1 MKFLLLVLIF
11 INIVPIFCEAEY
23 ECKKFV
29 EFLKTGGYEIR
40 EDCCNEPGIE
50 CKNDSIFSID
60 LTLKPGILD
69 FDYFPKFSNLNKLSI
84 KGDVYQG
91 ELPVEYFSTGIRVLD
106 ISHSKIRSSSWYIA
120 FNFSLEELY
129 LNDNEIESFPYIF
142 SELLKL
148 KILNLDNNKISGTLN
163 VNTPTGVN
171 NLTFIGLER
180 LSLQNNEMEG
190 ELIYPGTLTYLN
202 IKNNKFS
209 SLKNNDKENVLEEL
223 NLSNN
228 LFSNTIFD
236 QLKSQSH
243 IKKLELR
250 DNKNISFINEHIGKL
265 TDLEYLD
272 MSNNNLENIHNNL
285 FMLTNLKH
293 FDISDNPKLNTKI
306 INFDGKS
313 QIKTCNFTN
322 TNISC
327 YEPDTCENIK
337 NIYTTCNKDEVKPIK
352 LAKVM
357 KKGLSLIAQLFIELT
372 LAFFIF
378 LILATFV
385 VCILVV
391 LCDDSNLPNNN
402 NSSYSPLPQYSPP
415 PPQYCDIN
423 TPLLSNDVNNYLTID
438 TYDDADLPSYEEA
451 VRSDS
456 NYNY

>member
-60 LTLKPGILD
+60 LTLKPGTLD
-69 FDYFPKFSNLNKLSI
+69 FDYFPKFSNLDKLSI

-91 ELPVEYFSTGIRVLD
+91 ELPVEYFSTGIRILD
-106 ISHSKIRSSSWYIA
+106 ISNSKIKSSSWYIA
-120 FNFSLEELY
+120 LNFSLEELY

-142 SELLKL
+142 SELLNL
-148 KILNLDNNKISGTLN
+148 KILNLDNNKISGTLD

-171 NLTFIGLER
+171 NLKFVELEK
-180 LSLQNNEMEG
+180 LSLQNNQMEG

-202 IKNNKFS
+202 IQNNKFS
-209 SLKNNDKENVLEEL
+209 SLKNNSKENALREL
-223 NLSNN
+223 NLNNN
-228 LFSNTIFD
+228 LFSNTVFD
-236 QLKSQSH
+236 QLKSQFH

-250 DNKNISFINEHIGKL
+250 NNKNISFINEHIGKL

-272 MSNNNLENIHNNL
+272 LSSNNLENIHSNL
-285 FMLTNLKH
+285 YMLTNLKH
-293 FDISDNPKLNTKI
+293 FDISDNPKLNTRI
-306 INFDGKS
+306 LNFDRNN
-313 QIKTCNFTN
+313 QIKSCNFTN

-337 NIYTTCNKDEVKPIK
+337 NVYATCIEDEVKTIK
-352 LAKVM
+352 LSQIM
-357 KKGLSLIAQLFIELT
+357 KKSMSVIAEIFIELT
-372 LAFFIF
+372 IAFFVF
-378 LILATFV
+378 LILATLL
-385 VCILVV
+385 VCFLLII
-391 LCDDSNLPNNN
+391 CDDSNLPNNN
-402 NSSYSPLPQYSPP
+402 NSYSPLPQYSPP

-423 TPLLSNDVNNYLTID
+423 TPLLSNEVNNYLTIE
-438 TYDDADLPSYEEA
+438 TYDDSDLPTYEEA
-451 VRSDS
+451 IRSDS